1 MCMSVMHVC
10 VRVGTLVAYR
20 LLPATDSGVL
30 GRQVEEG
37 VAQP

>member
-1 MCMSVMHVC
+1 MHVC

-30 GRQVEEG
+30 GRQVEG
-37 VAQP
+37 VAQS